1 MKFSFSTLTL
11 IICSFLFVLACT
23 VDDQDSVVQE
33 VVQTPVSEPEPAP
46 EPEPEPAPEPE
57 NDSDGDGVVDS
68 ADYWPLDPTMSQN
81 LWGIIN
87 DSPAEFFF
95 ASDISE
101 NIQNATRASFLEA
114 IDEFGNWGPTELWV
128 SGASFEGIE
137 ELANLYCTR
146 RTERGQANFYSGQ
159 YPYTFESCKQLNLY
173 PQLGSDLLD
182 PQFNLNDQEGEGLEY
197 YRGMSALTIENGYP
211 TGYGKSLNG
220 KRDWGFKIFNFSL
233 PVGFSEPGYY
243 YDYEKVNVFYE
254 YFHALQE
261 SAFTDEQLGN
271 TNEFGEDTRRG
282 PHWFYAGASTYM
294 AEYAVRKRNPD
305 HSLNS
310 FKDRMEQQFGYTS
323 SEIEQNGCQG
333 LALREIVP
341 ENSCFLIR
349 FYWGMPAIGY
359 LLNKVD
365 NQNAI
370 VETFYPNLYEL
381 GFQDA
386 FELTFGLTV
395 DAFYTEW
402 ETYMGLSMEDRL
414 SILPDL

>member
-1 MKFSFSTLTL
+1 
-11 IICSFLFVLACT
+11 
-23 VDDQDSVVQE
+23 
-33 VVQTPVSEPEPAP
+33 
-46 EPEPEPAPEPE
+46 
-57 NDSDGDGVVDS
+57 
-68 ADYWPLDPTMSQN
+68 
-81 LWGIIN
+81 
-87 DSPAEFFF
+87 
-95 ASDISE
+95 
-101 NIQNATRASFLEA
+101 
-114 IDEFGNWGPTELWV
+114 
-128 SGASFEGIE
+128 
-137 ELANLYCTR
+137 
-146 RTERGQANFYSGQ
+146 
-159 YPYTFESCKQLNLY
+159 
-173 PQLGSDLLD
+173 
-182 PQFNLNDQEGEGLEY
+182 
-197 YRGMSALTIENGYP
+197 
-211 TGYGKSLNG
+211 
-220 KRDWGFKIFNFSL
+220 
-233 PVGFSEPGYY
+233 
-243 YDYEKVNVFYE
+243 
-254 YFHALQE
+254 
-261 SAFTDEQLGN
+261 
-271 TNEFGEDTRRG
+271 
-282 PHWFYAGASTYM
+282 M

-310 FKDRMEQQFGYTS
+310 FKDRMEQQFGYAS